1 MSHSQSGILK
11 EHSRFGIFIEAQVQ
25 EGSLDEIKSGCKS
38 FVEALT
44 KLQAQYLVI

>member
-25 EGSLDEIKSGCKS
+25 EDLWMKLSLDVK
-38 FVEALT
+38 ALSR
-44 KLQAQYLVI
+44 L